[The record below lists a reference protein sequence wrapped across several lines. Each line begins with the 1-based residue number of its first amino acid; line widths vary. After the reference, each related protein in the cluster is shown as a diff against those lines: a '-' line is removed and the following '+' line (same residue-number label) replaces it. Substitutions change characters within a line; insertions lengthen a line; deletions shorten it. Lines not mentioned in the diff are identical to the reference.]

1 MPRPPLA
8 NMAQRM
14 EDGWRRDESS
24 GATRGIQAE
33 PIRYLDIKTSMDS
46 LRLFAAMVFAVSV
59 FLLFDAWNK
68 ERSPQPPAPDQ
79 AAQRSDAAMPSP
91 TLPPGVVAPAAPA
104 NSAAP
109 VALPAAAN
117 LPPIVVRTDVLIAEI
132 DPVGGTLRRLEF
144 TEHKDKLD
152 KSRNFVLFQK
162 DAVHTYVAQSG
173 LIGDELPNH
182 TTVYNSAAT
191 SYELRDGTDELVVNL
206 TATGTKVVG
215 VTKKLTFHRGSY
227 LIDETYQIS
236 NRSATEIKPF
246 AYFQLVRDGT
256 PAAGDSKMVPTYT
269 GAAVYTDQSKFK
281 KVAFSDIDK
290 GKTDYPKHA
299 TDGWIAIVQHYFLAA
314 LLPSGDIA
322 REFYTRALG
331 SGLYTAG
338 IIVPAG
344 NIAPG
349 ANVSIDMRLYAGP
362 QEQDKLAKL
371 SPGLNLTVDYGW
383 LTVIATPLFWVLSA
397 IQKWAN
403 NWGVSIILLT
413 VIIKLIFFPLSAA
426 SYRSMAKM
434 RVMAPK
440 MQKLKEQYGDD
451 RQRLHQA
458 MIEMYKTEKINPLG
472 GCLPI
477 VVQIPVFIS
486 LYWVLLASVELRNA
500 PFIWWIKDLSAQD
513 PYYILPVLMGATMI
527 IQTYLNPTPPDPIQA
542 KVMKIMP
549 VAFSVFFFFFPAGL
563 VLYWLVNN
571 ILSIAQQWQIT
582 RMIERSKS
590 AHASR

>member
-1 MPRPPLA
+1 MARLA
-8 NMAQRM
+8 
-14 EDGWRRDESS
+14 EGGWRPSESS
-24 GATRGIQAE
+24 GAIHGIPVE
-33 PIRYLDIKTSMDS
+33 PIQYLDTKISSMDS
-46 LRLFAAMVFAVSV
+46 LRLVAAMVFAVSV

-68 ERSPQPPAPDQ
+68 ERSPQPPTPDQ
-79 AAQRSDAAMPSP
+79 AERRSDASMPSP
-91 TLPPGVVAPAAPA
+91 TLPPGVVAPTAPTAQA
-104 NSAAP
+104 NSAAAVARP
-109 VALPAAAN
+109 VAAI
-117 LPPIVVRTDVLIAEI
+117 LPPVTVRTDVLIAEI

-152 KSRNFVLFQK
+152 RSRNFVLFQK
-162 DAVHTYVAQSG
+162 DADHTYVAQSG

-182 TTVYNSAAT
+182 TTVYNSAT
-191 SYELRDGTDELVVNL
+191 TKYELRDGSDELVVNL
-206 TATGTKVVG
+206 TASGTKAVG
-215 VTKKLTFHRGSY
+215 VTKQFTFYRGSY
-227 LIDETYQIS
+227 LINETYQIA
-236 NRSATEIKPF
+236 NRSVAELKPF

-269 GAAVYTDQSKFK
+269 GAAVYTDQSKFG

-299 TDGWIAIVQHYFLAA
+299 NNGWIAIVQHYFVAA
-314 LLPSGDIA
+314 LLPSGEVA

-331 SGLYTAG
+331 SGLYTVG
-338 IIVPAG
+338 IIVPVG

-349 ANVSIDMRLYAGP
+349 ANATVDMRLYAGP

-397 IQKWAN
+397 IQTWTN

-413 VIIKLIFFPLSAA
+413 VIIKLIFYPLSAA
-426 SYRSMAKM
+426 SYRSMARM

-527 IQTYLNPTPPDPIQA
+527 IQTWLNPTPPDPVQA

-582 RMIERSKS
+582 RTIERSKS
-590 AHASR
+590 AHATR

>member
-1 MPRPPLA
+1 M
-8 NMAQRM
+8 
-14 EDGWRRDESS
+14 
-24 GATRGIQAE
+24 
-33 PIRYLDIKTSMDS
+33 
-46 LRLFAAMVFAVSV
+46 RLFAAMVLAVSV

-68 ERSPQPPAPDQ
+68 ERSRQPLAVDQ
-79 AAQRSDAAMPSP
+79 IAQRSEAPTPSP
-91 TLPPGVVAPAAPA
+91 TLPPGAVAPAPA
-104 NSAAP
+104 AQGSPAGP
-109 VALPAAAN
+109 VSLQPAAN

-132 DPVGGTLRRLEF
+132 DPVGGNLRRLEF
-144 TEHKDKLD
+144 TEHRDKLD
-152 KSRNFVLFQK
+152 KTKNFILFQK

-182 TTVYNSAAT
+182 TTAYNSVAT
-191 SYELRDGTDELVVNL
+191 NYELHEGSDELIVKL
-206 TATGTKVVG
+206 TAIGTKNVT
-215 VTKKLTFHRGSY
+215 VTKQLAFHRGSY
-227 LIDETYQIS
+227 LINETYQIS
-236 NRSATEIKPF
+236 NRSSAEITPF
-246 AYFQLVRDGT
+246 AYFQLVRDGA

-269 GAAVYTDQSKFK
+269 GAAVYTDQSKFH

-299 TDGWIAIVQHYFLAA
+299 TDGWIAIVQHYFVAA
-314 LLPSGDIA
+314 LLPTGETA
-322 REFYTRALG
+322 REFYSRALG
-331 SGLYTAG
+331 GGLYTAG
-338 IIVPAG
+338 VIVSAG

-349 ANVSIDMRLYAGP
+349 ASATVDMRLYAGP
-362 QEQDKLAKL
+362 QDQDKLAKL

-383 LTVIATPLFWVLSA
+383 LTIIATPLFWVLSA
-397 IQKWAN
+397 IQKWTN

-413 VIIKLIFFPLSAA
+413 VIIKLIFYPLSAA

-434 RVMAPK
+434 RVMSPK

-451 RQRLHQA
+451 RQRMHQA

-477 VVQIPVFIS
+477 VVQIPVFIA

-500 PFIWWIKDLSAQD
+500 PFIWWIQDLSAQD

-527 IQTYLNPTPPDPIQA
+527 IQTWLNPTPPDPVQA

-582 RMIERSKS
+582 RTIERSRS
-590 AHASR
+590 AHAAR

>member
-1 MPRPPLA
+1 
-8 NMAQRM
+8 
-14 EDGWRRDESS
+14 
-24 GATRGIQAE
+24 
-33 PIRYLDIKTSMDS
+33 MDS
-46 LRLFAAMVFAVSV
+46 LRLFAAMVLAVSV

-68 ERSPQPPAPDQ
+68 ERSPQPTLDQ
-79 AAQRSDAAMPSP
+79 AAARPDAIMPAPS
-91 TLPPGVVAPAAPA
+91 LPPGVTPPTAPAKSAP
-104 NSAAP
+104 P
-109 VALPAAAN
+109 VASPAAAN
-117 LPPIVVRTDVLIAEI
+117 LPTIIVRTDVLIAEI
-132 DPVGGTLRRLEF
+132 DSVGGTLRRLEF
-144 TEHKDKLD
+144 MQHRDKVD
-152 KSRNFVLFQK
+152 KSKNFILFQK
-162 DAVHTYVAQSG
+162 DATHTYVEQSG
-173 LIGDELPNH
+173 LIGDDLPNH
-182 TTVYNSAAT
+182 TTPYSASTT
-191 SYELRDGTDELVVNL
+191 SYALADGSNDLVVTL
-206 TATGTKVVG
+206 TATGTKSVG

-227 LIDETYQIS
+227 LIDEAYQIT
-236 NRSATEIKPF
+236 NRGTTELKPF

-256 PAAGDSKMVPTYT
+256 PAVGDSKMVPTYT
-269 GAAVYTDQSKFK
+269 GAAVYTDQSKFH
-281 KVAFSDIDK
+281 KVAFSDVDK

-299 TDGWIAIVQHYFLAA
+299 TDGWIAFVQHYFVAA
-314 LLPSGDIA
+314 LLPSGDVA

-331 SGLYTAG
+331 NGLYTAG
-338 IIVPAG
+338 LIVPAG
-344 NIAPG
+344 NISPG
-349 ANVSIDMRLYAGP
+349 ASATLDMRLYAGP
-362 QEQDKLAKL
+362 QEQDKLAQL

-383 LTVIATPLFWVLSA
+383 LTIIATPLFWVLSA
-397 IQKWAN
+397 IQKWTN

-451 RQRLHQA
+451 RQRLNQA

-477 VVQIPVFIS
+477 VVQIPVFIA

-590 AHASR
+590 AHAAR

>member
-1 MPRPPLA
+1 
-8 NMAQRM
+8 
-14 EDGWRRDESS
+14 
-24 GATRGIQAE
+24 
-33 PIRYLDIKTSMDS
+33 MDS
-46 LRLFAAMVFAVSV
+46 LRLFAAMVLAVSV

-68 ERSPQPPAPDQ
+68 ERSAPPSGSEQ
-79 AAQRSDAAMPSP
+79 TLQRSDKSMPSP
-91 TLPPGVVAPAAPA
+91 TAPPSIVAPADRGNSPTNPA
-104 NSAAP
+104 INSSSENF
-109 VALPAAAN
+109 V
-117 LPPIVVRTDVLIAEI
+117 PIRVRTDVLIAEI
-132 DPVGGTLRRLEF
+132 DPVGGTLTKLEF
-144 TEHKDKLD
+144 TQHKDKLD

-162 DAVHTYVAQSG
+162 DAIHTYLAQSG
-173 LIGDELPNH
+173 LIGDGLPNH
-182 TTVYNSAAT
+182 TSPYSAPST
-191 SYELRDGTDELVVNL
+191 NYELQDGSNEVVVHL
-206 TATGTKVVG
+206 TAVGTKAVG
-215 VTKKLTFHRGSY
+215 VTKALIFHRGSY
-227 LIDETYQIS
+227 LIDEKYQIT
-236 NRSATEIKPF
+236 NRSSAEIRPF

-256 PAAGDSKMVPTYT
+256 PAAGDSKVVPTYT
-269 GAAVYTDQSKFK
+269 GAAVYTDETKFH
-281 KVAFSDIDK
+281 KVSFSDIDK
-290 GKTDYPKHA
+290 GKTDYPKHSK
-299 TDGWIAIVQHYFLAA
+299 DGWIAMVQHYFLAA
-314 LLPSGDIA
+314 LLPSGA
-322 REFYTRALG
+322 VPREFYTRPLG
-331 SGLYTAG
+331 GGLYTAG
-338 IIVPAG
+338 VIVPAEP
-344 NIAPG
+344 IAPAASG
-349 ANVSIDMRLYAGP
+349 SVEVRLYAGP
-362 QEQDKLAKL
+362 QEQDKLAQL

-397 IQKWAN
+397 IQKWTG

-413 VIIKLIFFPLSAA
+413 VIIKLLFFPLSAA

-477 VVQIPVFIS
+477 VVQIPVFIA

-590 AHASR
+590 AHVAR

>member
-1 MPRPPLA
+1 
-8 NMAQRM
+8 
-14 EDGWRRDESS
+14 
-24 GATRGIQAE
+24 
-33 PIRYLDIKTSMDS
+33 
-46 LRLFAAMVFAVSV
+46 MVLAVSV
-59 FLLFDAWNK
+59 FLLFDAWHK
-68 ERSPQPPAPDQ
+68 EHNPQPAQP
-79 AAQRSDAAMPSP
+79 AQRSDATTPTPSLPSGETP
-91 TLPPGVVAPAAPA
+91 TSTPAPPGAPAAGPA
-104 NSAAP
+104 AEKN
-109 VALPAAAN
+109 LPA
-117 LPPIVVRTDVLIAEI
+117 ITVHTDVMIAEI
-132 DPVGGTLRRLEF
+132 DPVGGTLRRLEL
-144 TEHKDKLD
+144 TQHRDKVD

-173 LIGDELPNH
+173 LIGDDLPNH
-182 TTVYNSAAT
+182 TTKYDAPAS
-191 SYELRDGTDELVVNL
+191 SYQLQDGNEQLVVTL
-206 TATGTKVVG
+206 TATGTKAVG

-227 LIDETYQIS
+227 LIEEAYQIT
-236 NRSATEIKPF
+236 NRSGAELKPF

-269 GAAVYTDQSKFK
+269 GAAVYTEESKFH

-299 TDGWIAIVQHYFLAA
+299 NDGWIAIVQHYFVAA
-314 LLPSGDIA
+314 LLPVGNIA

-331 SGLYTAG
+331 GGLYAAG
-338 IIVPAG
+338 VIVPAG
-344 NIAPG
+344 SISPG
-349 ANVSIDMRLYAGP
+349 ATATVDSRLYAGP
-362 QEQDKLAKL
+362 QEQDKLAQL

-383 LTVIATPLFWVLSA
+383 LTIIATPLFWVLSN
-397 IQKWAN
+397 IQKWTN

-434 RVMAPK
+434 RVMGPK

-451 RQRLHQA
+451 RQRLNQA

-477 VVQIPVFIS
+477 VVQIPVFIA

-500 PFIWWIKDLSAQD
+500 PFMWWIKDLSAQD

-549 VAFSVFFFFFPAGL
+549 VAFSIFFFFFPAGL

-590 AHASR
+590 AHAAR